1 MIVQIHRNIGWDQV
15 SHSNCTLM
23 LRTVFPFL
31 SFYILEGTLL
41 HLVTLWHLAT
51 FFFSL
56 LWKANVH
63 GPLGWKMSYNLPIFP
78 HCCFLNRIQIDI
90 LWMWWYKFDLV
101 VHYLG
106 ETKSCKFIH
115 MLYGCIWAKH
125 IDRFSVDIYLTL
137 TTMGWWGLSTVFGH
151 NDNNN
156 QVV

>member
-1 MIVQIHRNIGWDQV
+1 MIVQIYRNIGWDQV

-90 LWMWWYKFDLV
+90 LLQQND
-101 VHYLG
+101 G
-106 ETKSCKFIH
+106 EWSFGCDDTNLIWLYIIWEKQSHVNLFIC
-115 MLYGCIWAKH
+115 Y
-125 IDRFSVDIYLTL
+125 
-137 TTMGWWGLSTVFGH
+137 MGVFG
-151 NDNNN
+151 
-156 QVV
+156 QSTLIGSQLTFI